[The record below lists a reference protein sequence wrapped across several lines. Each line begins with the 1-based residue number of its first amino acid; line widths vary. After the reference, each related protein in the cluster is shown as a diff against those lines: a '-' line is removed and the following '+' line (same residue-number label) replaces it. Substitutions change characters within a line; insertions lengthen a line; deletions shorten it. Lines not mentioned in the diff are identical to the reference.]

1 MRRLLSDDAE
11 LALLRRQIAERP
23 PRTWDDYAREL
34 WNRLVAPLLLPER

>member
-11 LALLRRQIAERP
+11 LAQLRRQIAERP

-34 WNRLVAPLLLPER
+34 WTMLVARLLCDER